1 MDQLTRLRNWYACQ
15 CDGDWEHSYG
25 IKFDTLDNP
34 GWTLEVDIADTELE
48 ERPFVAVHRGDSEED
63 GSWMHCNVAGGKFQA
78 TGGVPD
84 LPEMLERFLEWAG
97 H

>member
-1 MDQLTRLRNWYACQ
+1 MATGSTRAASR
-15 CDGDWEHSYG
+15 S
-25 IKFDTLDNP
+25 TP
-34 GWTLEVDIADTELE
+34 WTILVGPLEVDIADTELE